1 VSEIKCF
8 LNPHEERVVVDA
20 IAKAEKITSGEIRI
34 HLDESCEVDVM
45 DQAAYIFDLLKMQH
59 TLHRNAVLIY
69 IAIKEKK
76 VAIIGDS
83 GVNAVVHT
91 QYWDEI
97 IKTMINSFRMGAYK
111 QGILQAV
118 HSVAEVLVK
127 HFPGHHA
134 DVNELSNEITY
145 G

>member
-1 VSEIKCF
+1 MSEVKSF
-8 LNPHEERVVVDA
+8 LNHHEEREVVEA
-20 IAKAEKITSGEIRI
+20 IWRAEKITSGEIRI

-59 TLHRNAVLIY
+59 TRHRNAVLIY
-69 IAIKEKK
+69 IAVKEKK
-76 VAIIGDS
+76 IAIIGDS
-83 GVNAVVHT
+83 GVNAVVHK

-97 IKTMINSFRMGAYK
+97 IKMMINSFRMGAYK
-111 QGILQAV
+111 QGLLHAV

-134 DVNELSNEITY
+134 DVNELSNEISY